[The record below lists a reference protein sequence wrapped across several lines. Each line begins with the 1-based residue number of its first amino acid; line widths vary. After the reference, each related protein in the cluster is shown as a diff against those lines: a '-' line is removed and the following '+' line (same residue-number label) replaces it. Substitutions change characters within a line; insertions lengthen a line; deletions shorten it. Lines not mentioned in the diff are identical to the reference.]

1 MNPAALFVLY
11 MLQGVPAALLEG
23 YMPQVLKAIDAP
35 LSMFGWTGV
44 MFLPFNFRFV
54 FAQFYSRAKIQPAI
68 GIPVLLAVIALAFLC
83 CLSFPVSALRADA
96 QRSNSNVGPVFALL
110 GLMMLC
116 VAAAD
121 PLMDLLVFRSGK
133 FSNSLQAVAWKAG
146 KSVGGFLVSLLLVRF
161 DLGWSL
167 VVGLLAVLY
176 FGAAL
181 SSSRIKCYED
191 KPSQS
196 VESPAQTDTSWPST
210 SVTFLLLLVIAL
222 TNKLGET
229 LVKRTWV
236 PFFVDMTREAIG
248 VQVQVGSPADRSGD
262 ALVSR
267 LVSGEGDEGAF
278 LSLLGSLCVV
288 FTPKGQELRAFCF
301 ACLLRVAALLWLCT
315 IVASGRACFIEVEV
329 EVSGPWAFDLHWRLA
344 KGLYELQTGMTA
356 GLFSLLAFAV
366 MRQSSELEANF
377 LTLYALLESAD
388 SWAKSGG
395 NLVAGWVASQV
406 GHLFGVLLCAAVASL
421 IPLAAAGVLSRMK
434 LLTNKNKKS
443 LD

>member
-1 MNPAALFVLY
+1 MNPPALFVLY

-35 LSMFGWTGV
+35 LSMFGWAGA
-44 MFLPFNFRFV
+44 MFLPFNFRFL
-54 FAQFYSRAKIQPAI
+54 FAQFYSRAKIQPAV
-68 GIPVLLAVIALAFLC
+68 GIPVLLSVVSFAFLS
-83 CLSFPVSALRADA
+83 CLLFPVSALRADMVLYGRA
-96 QRSNSNVGPVFALL
+96 NVGPTFALL

-121 PLMDLLVFRSGK
+121 PLLDLLVFRSSK

-146 KSVGGFLVSLLLVRF
+146 KSIGGFLVSLMLVRF
-161 DLGWSL
+161 DLGWSV
-167 VVGLLAVLY
+167 VVGLLAMLY

-181 SSSRIKCYED
+181 SSSRIKRYED

-196 VESPAQTDTSWPST
+196 VAQTDTSWPST
-210 SVTFLLLLVIAL
+210 SATFLLLSVIAL

-229 LVKRTWV
+229 LVKRSWV
-236 PFFVDMTREAIG
+236 PFFVDLTREAVG
-248 VQVQVGSPADRSGD
+248 VRVGSTADRSGD

-315 IVASGRACFIEVEV
+315 IVASERVCFL
-329 EVSGPWAFDLHWRLA
+329 EVSGLWAFDLRWRLA

-366 MRQSSELEANF
+366 MRQSPELEANF

-406 GHLFGVLLCAAVASL
+406 GHLCGVLLCAAVASL
-421 IPLAAAGVLSRMK
+421 IPLAAAGILSRMTSLK
-434 LLTNKNKKS
+434 NKNKS
-443 LD
+443 Q